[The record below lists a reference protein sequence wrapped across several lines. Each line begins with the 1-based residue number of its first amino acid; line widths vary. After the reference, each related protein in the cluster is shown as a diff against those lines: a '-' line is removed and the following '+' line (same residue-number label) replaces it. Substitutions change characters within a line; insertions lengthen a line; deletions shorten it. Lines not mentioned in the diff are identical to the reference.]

1 MRRHAPKSGSR
12 AARVGALVLREAAQW
27 VLTEIDEG
35 QVRLAALTEA
45 DVSPDLKQARIY
57 VTHYQGEAAARAAVV
72 KLNAVVPRMRR
83 GLASRLRLRVVP
95 NLVFAYDPSVDQGA
109 RIDALLDRAR
119 RERSEEGDG

>member
-57 VTHYQGEAAARAAVV
+57 VTHYRGEAAAREAVAQ
-72 KLNAVVPRMRR
+72 LNAAVPRMRR
-83 GLASRLRLRVVP
+83 ELASRLRLRIVP

-119 RERSEEGDG
+119 RERGEEGDG